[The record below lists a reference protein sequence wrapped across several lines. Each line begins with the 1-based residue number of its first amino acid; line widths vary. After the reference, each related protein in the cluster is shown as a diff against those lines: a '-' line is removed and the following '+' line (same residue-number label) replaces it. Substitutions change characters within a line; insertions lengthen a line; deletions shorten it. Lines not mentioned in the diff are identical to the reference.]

1 MGHYIFEPWP
11 EISNNAVSATRKGS
25 DQPAHTRSLKLLT
38 EHCLE
43 CLNFKGGC
51 TGSPE
56 STLVKMTH
64 CLKSHVMAHLSM
76 CDGDVEDLPIKILIP
91 LFTGENFIMLKST
104 KIFPNTVENSK
115 GINTVKWVIIY
126 VLEFM
131 HSSI

>member
-1 MGHYIFEPWP
+1 MT
-11 EISNNAVSATRKGS
+11 V
-25 DQPAHTRSLKLLT
+25 KLLT
-38 EHCLE
+38 KHCLE
-43 CLNFKGGC
+43 CLTLKGGC

-64 CLKSHVMAHLSM
+64 CWKSHVMAYLSL
-76 CDGDVEDLPIKILIP
+76 CDGDVEDIPIKILIP

-104 KIFPNTVENSK
+104 KTFPNTVENSK
-115 GINTVKWVIIY
+115 GINTVKWVITY